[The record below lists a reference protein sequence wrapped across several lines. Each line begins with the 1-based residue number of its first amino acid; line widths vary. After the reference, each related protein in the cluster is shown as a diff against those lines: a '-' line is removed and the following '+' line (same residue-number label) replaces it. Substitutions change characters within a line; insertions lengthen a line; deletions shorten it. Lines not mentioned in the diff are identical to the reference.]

1 MKTRKNLMSFLVAA
15 LLLAGATGCSD
26 HDIPAANLS
35 LSYPAGEMVLGAGSY
50 TSARPTVQVSGTPE
64 FSLISVTHEGEEA
77 DPSIAL
83 IEPTTGA
90 ITLTPG
96 TDPSAVGTY
105 LVSVRMRAGE
115 RTQDY
120 PDALRVVVKGLLYEA
135 AHVAAT
141 RGEECCFPLAQSH
154 LVRTEGTRY
163 SLVLPDD
170 DSYAAFSI
178 DPESGD
184 ITVSADAEAGIYPLT
199 VRVVNATNPDGYDFE
214 EALKVT
220 VESRP
225 YDLSYTPSSIV
236 LIPLEGHASVR
247 PAIRAATLEE
257 GTAVTYSLLD
267 DFGVFTIDAST
278 GVISLEED
286 TPLVT
291 QTAKTYALQVRA
303 TNGKGTASFPDAYT
317 ITVDPEKKADPITGI
332 AYPDAFPVELTPG
345 QAWTS
350 ERPSITG
357 STVGI
362 EWSIADAP
370 EGVEINKKTGV
381 ITLAEGHRMPLL
393 TAGNFLTVRVQNQG
407 MTEPYEQLLE
417 FRIDPVLWAVQ
428 FTTNNK
434 NNSTV
439 NSGIGNMDRYSFS
452 GYIQNNQSEANKNT
466 PSTIQVRNGFGKAST
481 NSVNGLPCIDAI
493 GANTKNTWSDNTNI
507 NNDWI
512 VSSEIEI
519 PANSFN
525 PSVAFNYASQFGQD
539 ANNILELYVVELNEA
554 NVYTKGEQNQ
564 DDRGLDAT
572 PSDLPWQLL
581 STTDAS
587 AADVRIIVKNH
598 STASSNN
605 MNTFTLQEHRSP
617 LSAFKGKKVRIA
629 LRYWNPTS
637 DNNNSRTYRIES
649 LRVEDSLE

>member
-50 TSARPTVQVSGTPE
+50 TSARPTVYVSGTPE

-115 RTQDY
+115 RTSDY

-178 DPESGD
+178 DAESGD

-225 YDLSYTPSSIV
+225 YDLSYTPSSIA

-317 ITVDPEKKADPITGI
+317 ITVDPEKKADPVTGI

-393 TAGNFLTVRVQNQG
+393 TADNFLTVEVRNQG
-407 MTEPYEQLLE
+407 MTEPYTQKLE
-417 FRIDPVLWAVQ
+417 FKIDPVLWAVQ
-428 FTTNNK
+428 FTSNNRE
-434 NNSTV
+434 NSLV

-452 GYIQNNQSEANKNT
+452 GQMLTNKESTDQSTATSGQTKQGWHRSAGQSVNKIVCLDFFCTKEANAA
-466 PSTIQVRNGFGKAST
+466 KAGVS
-481 NSVNGLPCIDAI
+481 SQ
-493 GANTKNTWSDNTNI
+493 
-507 NNDWI
+507 NNDWVVSEEI
-512 VSSEIEI
+512 VLSPS
-519 PANSFN
+519 SFN
-525 PSVAFNYASQFGQD
+525 PSIRFNAVHNYGTNED
-539 ANNILELYVVELNEA
+539 NRLELYIVEIDER
-554 NVYTKGEQNQ
+554 NVYTKGEQAQ
-564 DDRGLDAT
+564 DDRGMDAV
-572 PSDLPWQLL
+572 PSDLPWVGLAATAGGTAEFPATIA
-581 STTDAS
+581 SIKTNINTSPTTPNAFDIS
-587 AADVRIIVKNH
+587 AW
-598 STASSNN
+598 
-605 MNTFTLQEHRSP
+605 
-617 LSAFKGKKVRIA
+617 KGKRIRIA
-629 LRYWNPTS
+629 LRCWNPSAS
-637 DNNNSRTYRIES
+637 DNNARQFRIES